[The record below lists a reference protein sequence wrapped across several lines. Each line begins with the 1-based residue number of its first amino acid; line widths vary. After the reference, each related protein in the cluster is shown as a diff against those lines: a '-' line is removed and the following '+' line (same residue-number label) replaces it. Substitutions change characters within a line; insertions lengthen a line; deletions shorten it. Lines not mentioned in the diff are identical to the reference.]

1 MTVIFTGHCH
11 KLHAHLTHTHALSIS
26 HVSHAYLTLT
36 HAHNGL
42 LVPRRDEARR
52 KQRRCARPSRP
63 QQVSG
68 ASYPLRGAGG
78 AGGPGAHAGINGQM
92 HGIQGCRGSR
102 GAGGPGAGG
111 PGVQGVQGVQGS
123 RGAGGPGHMQ
133 ASMGKCTGSRGTYR
147 ESTRSRVD
155 SRGGVRGFPG
165 VSLKGGSSGSI
176 PGPDSRNGPW
186 KA

>member
-92 HGIQGCRGSR
+92 HGIQGYIQGVYQIKSGFQRRSAGISR
-102 GAGGPGAGG
+102 GES
-111 PGVQGVQGVQGS
+111 QGWIF
-123 RGAGGPGHMQ
+123 
-133 ASMGKCTGSRGTYR
+133 
-147 ESTRSRVD
+147 RVD
-155 SRGGVRGFPG
+155 PRARFQERTLEGMNLLLCNKNTSITLI
-165 VSLKGGSSGSI
+165 SL
-176 PGPDSRNGPW
+176 
-186 KA
+186 